1 MARTFQEK
9 LRDAEVRS
17 DSPLCVGLDPRSD
30 RLPSACR
37 RAAKPFL
44 AFCQQVVDATADLV
58 CAFKPQYA
66 CFAATGAFD
75 ELRTLIAYI
84 HENHPGVPVILD
96 AKRGDIGDV
105 SALYAKEVFEV
116 LDADAA
122 TVNPYLGWDAV
133 EPFTRV
139 PGRGAIVLCHTS
151 NPGSPWLQ
159 EFPEAAPVYLRVAER
174 VAKEDKGNLA
184 LVVGATFPAQLAA
197 VRAKAADV
205 PFLVPGVGA
214 QSGDLEAVFAN
225 GLTADGTGLV
235 VSASRSVIFA
245 GEGERWTDGV
255 TAAAMTLRDDM
266 RRARDAS
273 VASRRDSTEAAA
285 R

>member
-9 LRDAEVRS
+9 LREAQDRS
-17 DSPLCVGLDPRSD
+17 NSALCVGLDPRTD
-30 RLPSACR
+30 RLPSTCR
-37 RAAKPFL
+37 REAKPFL
-44 AFCQQVVDATADLV
+44 AFCRQVVDATADLV

-66 CFAATGAFD
+66 CFGATGAFD
-75 ELRTLIAYI
+75 ELRALIAYI
-84 HENHPGVPVILD
+84 HDKHPGVPVILD

-133 EPFTRV
+133 EPFARV

-174 VAKEDKGNLA
+174 VAKEDTGNLA
-184 LVVGATFPAQLAA
+184 LVVGATFPEQLAA
-197 VRAKAADV
+197 VRAKAPEV

-245 GEGERWTDGV
+245 GEGDGWTEGV
-255 TAAAMTLRDDM
+255 TAAAASLRDDM
-266 RRARDAS
+266 RRARDA
-273 VASRRDSTEAAA
+273 ALAGC
-285 R
+285 

>member
-1 MARTFQEK
+1 MARTFQDK
-9 LRDAEVRS
+9 LREAQDRS
-17 DSPLCVGLDPRSD
+17 DSALCVGLDPRGD

-37 RAAKPFL
+37 REAQPFF
-44 AFCQQVVDATADLV
+44 AFCRQIVDATADVV

-66 CFAATGAFD
+66 CFAARGAFD
-75 ELRTLIAYI
+75 ELRALIAYI
-84 HENHPGVPVILD
+84 HEHHAGVPVILD
-96 AKRGDIGDV
+96 AKRGDIGDT
-105 SALYAKEVFEV
+105 SALYAKELFEV
-116 LDADAA
+116 FDADAA

-133 EPFTRV
+133 EPFTSL

-197 VRAKAADV
+197 VRAKAPGV
-205 PFLVPGVGA
+205 PFLVPGIGA
-214 QSGDLEAVFAN
+214 QSGDVEGVFAN
-225 GLTADGTGLV
+225 GLAVDGTGLV

-245 GEGERWTDGV
+245 GEGDRWTDGV
-255 TAAAMTLRDDM
+255 TAAATSLRDDM
-266 RRARDAS
+266 RRARDA
-273 VASRRDSTEAAA
+273 ALNAH
-285 R
+285 